1 MIGEREGE
9 KERKQHWTI
18 GKKTQ
23 KILPNVLRTTVMI
36 IMTTFLNPNMLD
48 MRICVL
54 VCFGMKDEH
63 ADAVKR
69 NDG

>member
-1 MIGEREGE
+1 
-9 KERKQHWTI
+9 
-18 GKKTQ
+18 
-23 KILPNVLRTTVMI
+23 MI